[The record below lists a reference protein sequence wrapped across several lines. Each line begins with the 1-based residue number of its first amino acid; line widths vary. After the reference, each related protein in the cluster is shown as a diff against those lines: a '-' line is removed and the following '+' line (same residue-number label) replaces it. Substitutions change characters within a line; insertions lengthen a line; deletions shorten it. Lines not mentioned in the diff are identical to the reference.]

1 MKYNKHELEQAKKH
15 NRKVYITDIAVSKVS
30 YIEYYGFTN
39 EQNQIMQTLAKE
51 VMLLSKNE
59 NKSIECSYNNVV
71 I

>member
-15 NRKVYITDIAVSKVS
+15 NRRVYITDIAASKVS
-30 YIEYYGFTN
+30 YIKYYGFTN

-59 NKSIECSYNNVV
+59 NKSIWRTIVLYD